1 MALTGMPLL
10 RLHGPR
16 GDSGRNHRQPASSPV
31 SQAHAAPRGRWQ
43 INSLQGSL
51 ALAGLSGEDDV
62 RRAVHGRRPGDA
74 APTAHP
80 ACAPAHTGPGAWR
93 PAPTPPLGSSGRSP
107 GLGSG
112 EHTPLDGDPTACF
125 FVRSLGHRSGSA
137 WSWGALGGG
146 ASGNEGVGAG
156 PRETERGGG
165 ASAWGR
171 GLGKWSRWGAGPRP
185 LWPLACGAPEQ
196 GFESA
201 RFSWPTA
208 GGWSPDGRPS
218 PCPRLSCLQ
227 PRPSLFTP
235 LVTCSVAARVSGA
248 WCRGSVGSGLQL
260 RGPQLTP
267 QALHPRPALSLEAW
281 PAGCPQLQ
289 SWAASGE
296 PPSAKETGPHGMSDV
311 KPALEGPAQGHG
323 AHGRQGARVLG
334 SRRRACRLAGPGG
347 LSVPVLEVWLTLPLS
362 FGGTLKLPP
371 FSLS

>member
-1 MALTGMPLL
+1 MPLL

-31 SQAHAAPRGRWQ
+31 SQAHAAPRGQWQ

-62 RRAVHGRRPGDA
+62 RRAVHGRWPGDA

-125 FVRSLGHRSGSA
+125 FVRSLGHKSGSA

-171 GLGKWSRWGAGPRP
+171 GLGKWSRWGRGLGPCGPWLVVPQSRGLRAPASLGPRQEAGP
-185 LWPLACGAPEQ
+185 Q
-196 GFESA
+196 
-201 RFSWPTA
+201 TA
-208 GGWSPDGRPS
+208 GH
-218 PCPRLSCLQ
+218 LL
-227 PRPSLFTP
+227 
-235 LVTCSVAARVSGA
+235 A
-248 WCRGSVGSGLQL
+248 RGS
-260 RGPQLTP
+260 
-267 QALHPRPALSLEAW
+267 PAS
-281 PAGCPQLQ
+281 
-289 SWAASGE
+289 S
-296 PPSAKETGPHGMSDV
+296 
-311 KPALEGPAQGHG
+311 
-323 AHGRQGARVLG
+323 
-334 SRRRACRLAGPGG
+334 PG
-347 LSVPVLEVWLTLPLS
+347 PLS
-362 FGGTLKLPP
+362 SP
-371 FSLS
+371 LS

>member
-31 SQAHAAPRGRWQ
+31 SQAHAAPRGQWQ

-112 EHTPLDGDPTACF
+112 EHTPLDGDPTAGF

-146 ASGNEGVGAG
+146 ASGNGAG
-156 PRETERGGG
+156 G
-165 ASAWGR
+165 GR
-171 GLGKWSRWGAGPRP
+171 GLGPCGPWLVVPQSRGLRAPASLGPRQEAGP
-185 LWPLACGAPEQ
+185 Q
-196 GFESA
+196 
-201 RFSWPTA
+201 TA
-208 GGWSPDGRPS
+208 GH
-218 PCPRLSCLQ
+218 LL
-227 PRPSLFTP
+227 
-235 LVTCSVAARVSGA
+235 A
-248 WCRGSVGSGLQL
+248 RGS
-260 RGPQLTP
+260 
-267 QALHPRPALSLEAW
+267 PAS
-281 PAGCPQLQ
+281 
-289 SWAASGE
+289 S
-296 PPSAKETGPHGMSDV
+296 
-311 KPALEGPAQGHG
+311 
-323 AHGRQGARVLG
+323 
-334 SRRRACRLAGPGG
+334 PG
-347 LSVPVLEVWLTLPLS
+347 PLS
-362 FGGTLKLPP
+362 SP
-371 FSLS
+371 LS